1 MAELP
6 FRVTAHEK
14 LQRQVGAWYDANL
27 RTGMRVPLEVFNG
40 FVAEYNRLN
49 RPPLDKPQ
57 SSCLKGVE
65 AMLTAL
71 SDRHAI
77 LVPEPREGELA

>member
-14 LQRQVGAWYDANL
+14 LQTSLGAWYEGSF
-27 RTGMRVPLEVFNG
+27 RGVKVPLEIFNG
-40 FVAEYNRLN
+40 YVAEYNRLN
-49 RPPLDKPQ
+49 RIPLDKVQ
-57 SSCLKGVE
+57 ASCLKGVE